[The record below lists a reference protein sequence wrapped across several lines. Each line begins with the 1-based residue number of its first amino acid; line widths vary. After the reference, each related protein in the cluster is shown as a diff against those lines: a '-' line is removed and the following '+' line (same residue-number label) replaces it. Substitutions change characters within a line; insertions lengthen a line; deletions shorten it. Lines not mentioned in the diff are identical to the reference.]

1 MKLDPNDIYQLGDH
15 MEEELRAKF
24 MTYANV
30 DDGSYFKEKVKSD
43 IEFMFG
49 AMMRGENMMGDL
61 QPYLSLT
68 MNRVDGWLDYNYA
81 EWRQSFEST
90 FEVESTRKGLTHQ
103 SLLDSYENRQINT
116 IFLSLYG

>member
-1 MKLDPNDIYQLGDH
+1 

-24 MTYANV
+24 MTYANIN
-30 DDGSYFKEKVKSD
+30 DGSYFKEKVKSD

-49 AMMRGENMMGDL
+49 AMMRGENMMADL

-90 FEVESTRKGLTHQ
+90 LEVESARKGLTHK
-103 SLLDSYENRQINT
+103 SLHESYGSGQINI